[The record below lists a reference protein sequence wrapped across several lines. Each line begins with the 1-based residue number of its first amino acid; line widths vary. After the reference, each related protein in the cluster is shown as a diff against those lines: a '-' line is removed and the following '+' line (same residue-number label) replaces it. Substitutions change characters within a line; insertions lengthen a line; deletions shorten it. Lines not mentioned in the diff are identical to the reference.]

1 MIRVGELESCGWNR
15 VYDWY
20 AFTGGV
26 ARPPC
31 FRVFGE
37 LSVTRWVRN
46 CGPFVWL
53 GPRSLD
59 EVEGVIVEG
68 RNIELARRSH

>member
-1 MIRVGELESCGWNR
+1 VGGIEFTIGMLLRGEWRDRLVLE
-15 VYDWY
+15 
-20 AFTGGV
+20 F
-26 ARPPC
+26 
-31 FRVFGE
+31 FGE

-68 RNIELARRSH
+68 RNIELAARSH